1 MRRAPITLL
10 LGLGLLVAC
19 DHGAPTKSA
28 PDAAPAAP
36 SASASAPELPAPTVA
51 DLDVAALSKALR
63 CAAGAEGGACRVLD
77 AMRRCHAW
85 SATTPSGEGR
95 YIGRGW
101 VVQDGSSSDEI
112 TIVRA
117 HTAARSELA
126 SWMLPLKMAIARIP
140 PDAGPAFA
148 QATKA
153 IDAYARHDVPKVKNA
168 AVDFLKQKSDWPAE
182 VPAVRTTGVMVQT
195 FSGRPAFLCEGPD
208 QQLVLVQ
215 PHAGAANTNGNGLY
229 VELWAASW

>member
-1 MRRAPITLL
+1 MRWTAL

-19 DHGAPTKSA
+19 DRGAPQRAS
-28 PDAAPAAP
+28 DAAPAAS
-36 SASASAPELPAPTVA
+36 SASAIAPELPAPTVA
-51 DLDVAALSKALR
+51 DLDVGALSKSLR
-63 CAAGAEGGACRVLD
+63 CAAGGEGGACRVLD
-77 AMRRCHAW
+77 AVRKCHAW

-95 YIGRGW
+95 YIGHGW
-101 VVQDGSSSDEI
+101 VVQDGTASDEI
-112 TIVRA
+112 TILRA
-117 HTAARSELA
+117 HAAPRSELS
-126 SWMLPLKMAIARIP
+126 SWMLPLKIAIARIP
-140 PDAGPAFA
+140 ADAGPAFA

-182 VPAVRTTGVMVQT
+182 SPAVRTTGVMVQT
-195 FSGRPAFLCEGPD
+195 FSDRPAFLCEGAD

-215 PHAGAANTNGNGLY
+215 PRAPGTPSGNGLY